1 MSELKRCPF
10 CGGEAKIDKT
20 IANTVSVECTVC
32 HASSRMILCTE
43 GDIEQK
49 AIEAWNTRKPLERI
63 VERLEYEYH
72 EIDKC
77 KKESYED
84 GEWERFDMFA
94 NLKNGIG
101 RAIVIVKE
109 EGVTHNEKDINSRG
123 TGKL

>member
-1 MSELKRCPF
+1 MSKEISKEKTNSLLNCPF

-20 IANTVSVECTVC
+20 ITNTVSVECTVC

-109 EGVTHNEKDINSRG
+109 EGRLHE
-123 TGKL
+123 

>member
-1 MSELKRCPF
+1 MSKLKRCPL
-10 CGGEAKIDKT
+10 CNSELELDTDKRFY
-20 IANTVSVECTVC
+20 IHPLIGCYFDCLIIKADNENS
-32 HASSRMILCTE
+32 
-43 GDIEQK
+43 IEK
-49 AIEAWNTRKPLERI
+49 WNTRKPMERI

-109 EGVTHNEKDINSRG
+109 EGGMNE
-123 TGKL
+123 